1 MQPSEFRITNQ
12 DWFVFLT
19 VICFDIQMFKYSNS
33 SYLPSVSTSLDPV
46 PYLVAEYVAAN
57 ICSTLLYIGN
67 PTNIIVAQAYQMTF
81 LGYMKWS
88 VLPTVGELATSCR
101 GEGLRSEYPAI
112 DPRVF
117 CA

>member
-1 MQPSEFRITNQ
+1 MPS
-12 DWFVFLT
+12 
-19 VICFDIQMFKYSNS
+19 
-33 SYLPSVSTSLDPV
+33 SLDPV

-88 VLPTVGELATSCR
+88 VLPTIGECVR
-101 GEGLRSEYPAI
+101 WSE
-112 DPRVF
+112 
-117 CA
+117 